1 MISLKM
7 NALYMSEYISEI
19 KKMKIFAK
27 KVKKNLEFNF
37 FVVPLQSQN
46 KQSGGG
52 EMVDT
57 LL

>member
-1 MISLKM
+1 M
-7 NALYMSEYISEI
+7 
-19 KKMKIFAK
+19 KKVKIFAK
-27 KVKKNLEFNF
+27 KLQKNLQVKF

>member
-1 MISLKM
+1 MGEIAK
-7 NALYMSEYISEI
+7 NVTFFEKNI
-19 KKMKIFAK
+19 KKSEKILQ
-27 KVKKNLEFNF
+27 KNLEVIKFC
-37 FVVPLQSQN
+37 VPLQSQN

>member
-1 MISLKM
+1 MCRVFFQECK
-7 NALYMSEYISEI
+7 SE
-19 KKMKIFAK
+19 FFCK
-27 KVKKNLEFNF
+27 KVKKNLEFNI

>member
-1 MISLKM
+1 M
-7 NALYMSEYISEI
+7 
-19 KKMKIFAK
+19 K
-27 KVKKNLEFNF
+27 KVQKNLEFNI
-37 FVVPLQSQN
+37 FVVPLQSQI

>member
-1 MISLKM
+1 MTKWLKWANEKNAVFFENFLKKSLEVM
-7 NALYMSEYISEI
+7 
-19 KKMKIFAK
+19 
-27 KVKKNLEFNF
+27 F

>member
-1 MISLKM
+1 
-7 NALYMSEYISEI
+7 
-19 KKMKIFAK
+19 MKIFAK

>member
-7 NALYMSEYISEI
+7 NELYVSCVRPGMQ
-19 KKMKIFAK
+19 KLNFLQK
-27 KVKKNLEFNF
+27 KVKKNLEFNI